1 MFLVCPSFNKPN
13 SLLDSTT
20 TYAILSTYQAHELNE
35 VIMATASERVPVL
48 MTTEEKVF
56 IKSRA
61 KEEGIT
67 TSEYM
72 RQAAKN
78 YQSVSNDN
86 DMLKM
91 IGEMNKATQ
100 KAEGAIDDAL
110 SFVAESNKRIKAME
124 EKG

>member
-1 MFLVCPSFNKPN
+1 
-13 SLLDSTT
+13 
-20 TYAILSTYQAHELNE
+20 
-35 VIMATASERVPVL
+35 MATASERVPVL
-48 MTTEEKVF
+48 MTTEDKEF
-56 IKSRA
+56 IKNRA
-61 KEEGIT
+61 KEAGIT

-72 RQAAKN
+72 RQAARN

-86 DMLKM
+86 DMLEM

-100 KAEGAIDDAL
+100 KAENAIDDAL